1 VGELAAVGGVPAAV
15 EFEDVEGLVD
25 GGGAVEDFFVAFA
38 VEDGLEVAV
47 LDEVIE
53 EGAGADV
60 LMGLGDG
67 EAVDGGEWEGGGHG
81 LASEVCGEEG
91 LEGEELELDAGGGGA
106 AVGGGAVAAHELG
119 VANEEGVE
127 VVLGA
132 VIFEGEGAAA
142 WSG

>member
-1 VGELAAVGGVPAAV
+1 
-15 EFEDVEGLVD
+15 VD

-38 VEDGLEVAV
+38 VVDGFEMALR
-47 LDEVIE
+47 DEVIE

-60 LMGLGDG
+60 LMGFGDG

-81 LASEVCGEEG
+81 LASDVRGEAVLKGEEM
-91 LEGEELELDAGGGGA
+91 ELDAGGGGA

-142 WSG
+142 GSGWWEGCGGAGGGGGGG